1 MQPAAGRPA
10 DQAITLALHRGW
22 IGAYSPSQGSVQF
35 CGHEALQ
42 AARALLAYQRQTQ
55 KLHRLAPR
63 PAMHNNL
70 VQDGIT
76 GATCHPKTAALT
88 QADRVHWISGMPTA
102 LLWQVD
108 LTP

>member
-1 MQPAAGRPA
+1 
-10 DQAITLALHRGW
+10 
-22 IGAYSPSQGSVQF
+22 
-35 CGHEALQ
+35 
-42 AARALLAYQRQTQ
+42 
-55 KLHRLAPR
+55 
-63 PAMHNNL
+63 MHNNL